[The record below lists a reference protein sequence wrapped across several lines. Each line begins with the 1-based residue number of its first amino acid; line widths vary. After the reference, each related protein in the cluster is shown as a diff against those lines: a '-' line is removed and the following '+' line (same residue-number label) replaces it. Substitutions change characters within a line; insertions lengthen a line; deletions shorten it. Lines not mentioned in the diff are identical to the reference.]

1 MTHIIYSQLP
11 LTDSFGLPLRIN
23 GMHRT
28 QSDLMRI
35 WTFYLLQFNHTGFD
49 LLSRN
54 APINV
59 ELVGGTAWGGGWPCG
74 TGGAFDR
81 SCSPGGGDVWIFL
94 HLTWG
99 HLTTDSDG
107 NHEGHRWGWKQG
119 KLEWIWLFCLH
130 ISFYLRNLTEN

>member
-11 LTDSFGLPLRIN
+11 LIASFGLPLRIN

-28 QSDLMRI
+28 QSDLVRV

-59 ELVGGTAWGGGWPCG
+59 EPGGGTAWGGGWPLG

-81 SCSPGGGDVWIFL
+81 SCSPGGGDI
-94 HLTWG
+94 
-99 HLTTDSDG
+99 
-107 NHEGHRWGWKQG
+107 
-119 KLEWIWLFCLH
+119 
-130 ISFYLRNLTEN
+130 

>member
-28 QSDLMRI
+28 QSDLMHI

-59 ELVGGTAWGGGWPCG
+59 ELGGGTAWGGGWPWG

-81 SCSPGGGDVWIFL
+81 SCSPGGGDIWIFL
-94 HLTWG
+94 LLTWG
-99 HLTTDSDG
+99 YLTTDSDER
-107 NHEGHRWGWKQG
+107 NWYWSDISPSRMHCTVWKS
-119 KLEWIWLFCLH
+119 WR
-130 ISFYLRNLTEN
+130 S

>member
-59 ELVGGTAWGGGWPCG
+59 ELGGEARHGVGVGPAVP
-74 TGGAFDR
+74 
-81 SCSPGGGDVWIFL
+81 V
-94 HLTWG
+94 G
-99 HLTTDSDG
+99 HLTNLVLLG
-107 NHEGHRWGWKQG
+107 EGIF
-119 KLEWIWLFCLH
+119 E
-130 ISFYLRNLTEN
+130 SFFT